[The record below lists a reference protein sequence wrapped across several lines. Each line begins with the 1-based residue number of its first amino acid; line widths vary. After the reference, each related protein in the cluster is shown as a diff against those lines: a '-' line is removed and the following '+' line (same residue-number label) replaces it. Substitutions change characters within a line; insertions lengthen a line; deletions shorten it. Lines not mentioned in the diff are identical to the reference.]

1 VYPSVPD
8 TYKVLR
14 SDFRD
19 MDGIIARSRTIR
31 KANPGRVHL
40 TVIITSMGAKI

>member
-1 VYPSVPD
+1 MYPSVPD

-31 KANPGRVHL
+31 KANPRESPPHCDNYLNG
-40 TVIITSMGAKI
+40 S